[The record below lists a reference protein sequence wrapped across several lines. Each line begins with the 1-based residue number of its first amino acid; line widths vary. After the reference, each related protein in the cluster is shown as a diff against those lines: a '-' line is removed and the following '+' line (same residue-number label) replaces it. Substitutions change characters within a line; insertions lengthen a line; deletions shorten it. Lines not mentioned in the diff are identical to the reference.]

1 MAERPRRRGVLPIA
15 LGAAVLVAGVG
26 GGLWYVKPWQGV
38 DVPQSACWNAF
49 THDDLATLS
58 GKGHKTLAWQDEKAL
73 TDREYPHDPACN
85 VRWKGDSS
93 LSHAVANIA
102 TRIRDEKFQRAKTKA
117 EATGWE
123 PNLPVSLDFGPGAQG
138 WLFHEGTVQL
148 LLRCD
153 YLEQNGQPSSWP
165 YREITIT
172 GDRWSSDTP
181 VTEVHRIRIAAA
193 LRTAKAIVRA
203 QGCTN
208 APQLAEQPP
217 TAPF

>member
-1 MAERPRRRGVLPIA
+1 MAERPRRRRVLPIA

-49 THDDLATLS
+49 THDDLAALV
-58 GKGHKTLAWQDEKAL
+58 GKGHKAVAWQDRNAL
-73 TDREYPHDPACN
+73 TDREYSHDAACDVTWEDDN
-85 VRWKGDSS
+85 P
-93 LSHAVANIA
+93 LNHAVAKISTEN
-102 TRIRDEKFQRAKTKA
+102 RDEKFRQAKTKA
-117 EATGWE
+117 ESTGWE
-123 PNLPVSLDFGPGAQG
+123 PIRPAPLDFGPGAQG

-148 LLRCD
+148 LVRCD
-153 YLEQNGQPSSWP
+153 YLDTDGQPSGRP
-165 YREITIT
+165 YRLVTIT

-193 LRTAKAIVRA
+193 LRTARELVRA

-208 APQLAEQPP
+208 DPQLAARAPA
-217 TAPF
+217 APF